1 MNLEKTVN
9 ICAIVLLLGLALC
22 AMMVMQHTTE
32 SNAVTTEA
40 ALHLSK
46 KESKVVKEVRLLTL
60 ELRNLQKDVENLR
73 DEVKR
78 KKRKQRRKQR
88 SIKWSRRWLQSR

>member
-1 MNLEKTVN
+1 MMNLNLEKTVN
-9 ICAIVLLLGLALC
+9 ICAIVLLLGLAVC
-22 AMMVMQHTTE
+22 AMMVMQKTTE

-60 ELRNLQKDVENLR
+60 ELRSLQKDVENLR
-73 DEVKR
+73 DEVK
-78 KKRKQRRKQR
+78 KKRKRQKRNN
-88 SIKWSRRWLQSR
+88 

>member
-9 ICAIVLLLGLALC
+9 ICAIVLLLGLAVC
-22 AMMVMQHTTE
+22 AMMVMQKTTE

-60 ELRNLQKDVENLR
+60 ELRSLQEDVDKLR
-73 DEVKR
+73 QEMKLRKKNNKR
-78 KKRKQRRKQR
+78 K
-88 SIKWSRRWLQSR
+88 